1 MPPSSSSLPLL
12 HQSPHPPYDFP
23 FPLFHQATCSLPET
37 PPHSSTQPQS
47 VEQNSLVPPTDFTQT
62 PEATPSPPPE
72 GQAGPSGTSS
82 RVRKKCKETAIESPY
97 PWAKPTRAKIF
108 SREELLSRNI
118 TVIIGDV
125 RCKGC
130 KEKYKVEYD
139 LLTKFSEISSFIDK
153 KKDLMH
159 SRAPKEWCNPELLD
173 CKLCNHSKCVEP
185 ILTKKKSTNWLFLFL
200 GQMIG
205 FCKLNHL
212 RYYCKYANL
221 HKTGAK
227 NRLVFYTYMDLRR
240 QLLHSSA

>member
-1 MPPSSSSLPLL
+1 MNEELPSSEHEELLRLSLSTGSTHQPPPLPEPQPPLPKSPPHPSLLQIMPPSSSSLPLL

-159 SRAPKEWCNPELLD
+159 SRAPK
-173 CKLCNHSKCVEP
+173 SGA
-185 ILTKKKSTNWLFLFL
+185 ILNSWTVSFVIIASVLNLF
-200 GQMIG
+200 
-205 FCKLNHL
+205 
-212 RYYCKYANL
+212 
-221 HKTGAK
+221 
-227 NRLVFYTYMDLRR
+227 
-240 QLLHSSA
+240 